1 MSSPAAGK
9 VYREEDFDSL
19 SPKID
24 FAWNKVN
31 GAKSY
36 NFSIK
41 DSKGK
46 VVLAKTITNNKY
58 TLSGNNLSLV
68 SENGEYTWSVIAIQK
83 IDNQEYTTQ
92 VAERTFK
99 VQMEDIETATLNI
112 DNLVIF

>member
-9 VYREEDFDSL
+9 VYTEADFDSVN
-19 SPKID
+19 PKIE
-24 FAWNKVN
+24 FRWNTVK

-46 VVLAKTITNNKY
+46 VVVAKTVPNNMF

-68 SENGEYTWSVIAIQK
+68 SENGEYTWSVIAIQN
-83 IDNQEYTTQ
+83 IDRQEYTTQ
-92 VAERTFK
+92 GAERTFK
-99 VQMEDIETATLNI
+99 VQMEDIESTTLNI